1 MDGLVGLDTRYT
13 ILTIMRN
20 LFIVPAF
27 LSMVLPFSASAASF
41 VLDPVKGSYG
51 TGDTFIVTVRIDSD
65 GDCLNAAQVTL
76 DYPKDTLTAVDFS
89 KGDSIF
95 SLWIDEPVL
104 DIENG
109 KVIFAGG
116 IPGGYCGR
124 ITGDPAPTDILGKVV
139 FSVVG
144 SKEKTVSVATGAESE
159 AYLNDGL
166 GTKILPTAAQAT
178 FSIGTSRVQPSNEWT
193 DLVDEDTIAPDPFI
207 IQVQS
212 QKGVLGG
219 KYFAVFSTI
228 DKQSGL
234 DHYDIYED
242 GGWSRIESPYVLK
255 GPASQ
260 SLKIRAVD
268 KAGNER
274 ISEYTPSDDRS
285 TPVTTDI
292 APSLLS
298 LIVLFIIF
306 GILAMTHLYIERKKE
321 EEAAAS
327 L

>member
-1 MDGLVGLDTRYT
+1 M
-13 ILTIMRN
+13 
-20 LFIVPAF
+20 P
-27 LSMVLPFSASAASF
+27 LSVSAASF
-41 VLDPVKGSYG
+41 VLDPVEGSYG
-51 TGDTFIVTVRIDSD
+51 TGDTFIVAVRVDA
-65 GDCLNAAQVTL
+65 GGECLNAAQVTL
-76 DYPKDTLTAVDFS
+76 DYPKETLRAVDFS

-104 DIENG
+104 DADSG

-139 FSVVG
+139 FSVIG
-144 SKEKTVSVATGAESE
+144 TKAKTVSIATGPESE

-166 GTKILPTAAQAT
+166 GTKILPKSGQAT
-178 FSIGTSRVQPSNEWT
+178 FSIGTSRVQPSSEWT
-193 DLVDEDTIAPDPFI
+193 DLVAEDKTPPDPFI

-212 QKGVLGG
+212 EKGVLGG
-219 KYFAVFSTI
+219 KRFAVFSTI

-260 SLKIRAVD
+260 SLRIRAVD

-274 ISEYTPSDDRS
+274 IAEYVPNDALS
-285 TPVTTDI
+285 TPMTADI

-298 LIVLFIIF
+298 LIVLFVIF